1 MLVNPVMPTMIY
13 DDASA
18 DNASWA
24 LPAVAM
30 LGLGGVA
37 GFFAAKKA
45 GGDASVSRRDFL
57 GAGAALA
64 APGAAFADGAS
75 SAATK
80 ERARSIYGSRV
91 FRLSGK
97 STEAVLEDKNTL
109 QLFIS
114 GAYPKGSDTAATLR
128 GLQKAIV
135 KAAKAGDSGE
145 TQKNLKEFIAVGKI
159 REVDT
164 VKGGNF
170 DPTQR
175 RNPGAPT
182 TLDMEAQMGTQAF
195 ALYKPL
201 PSGAKAPINK

>member
-57 GAGAALA
+57 GAGAALAAGLA

-145 TQKNLKEFIAVGKI
+145 TQKN

>member
-57 GAGAALA
+57 GAGAALAAGLA

-145 TQKNLKEFIAVGKI
+145 TQKNRK
-159 REVDT
+159 VDT

-182 TLDMEAQMGTQAF
+182 TLDMEAQMGPQAF
-195 ALYKPL
+195 ALSKPL